1 MTETTLE
8 GERLMLAGYSRE
20 LRHLARPVEVRAHGD
35 GAPTMLAGYAALF
48 ETPAEIAG
56 AFVEVIDRGAFDVA
70 LADDV
75 RVLFNHDPSQ
85 LLGRT
90 KSGTASIAV
99 DQFGLRYEVTPPATT
114 TGRDVLALVERGDV
128 DGSSFGFQVLADRW
142 VEGETADDLPV
153 RHLESVRLFDVSPV
167 TQPAYAETTVEAR
180 CMADKLVEGALQDQ
194 EPAGDLPLEFDR
206 EQEIARRRLRLARHQ
221 IEIRQEGK

>member
-1 MTETTLE
+1 MAEARTESGIDRLTL
-8 GERLMLAGYSRE
+8 ATFSRE
-20 LRHLARPVEVRAHGD
+20 LRHLARPVEVRAQGN
-35 GAPTMLAGYAALF
+35 GEATMLAGYAALF

-56 AFVEVIDRGAFDVA
+56 AFVEVIDRGAFDAA

-90 KSGTASIAV
+90 KSGTARIAV
-99 DQFGLRYEVTPPATT
+99 DHHGLRYEVTPPATT
-114 TGRDVLALVERGDV
+114 TGRDVIQLVERGDV
-128 DGSSFGFQVLADRW
+128 DGSSFGFQVIADRW
-142 VEGETADDLPV
+142 VEGATPDDLPV

-180 CMADKLVEGALQDQ
+180 QMADEIVGSRTRDR
-194 EPAGDLPLEFDR
+194 EPAGDVPLVDA

-221 IEIRQEGK
+221 VELRRV